1 MSQHIFAPSPAAS
14 PSAAPAEVG
23 HHWVNTSTG
32 QMWLSVGTAT
42 VADWMPLGSGGC
54 LSGSGSPEG
63 AVTAR
68 PGQTYADVSMDP
80 PSLWVK
86 FSGTGNVGWRQLIA

>member
-1 MSQHIFAPSPAAS
+1 
-14 PSAAPAEVG
+14 
-23 HHWVNTSTG
+23 
-32 QMWLSVGTAT
+32 
-42 VADWMPLGSGGC
+42 MPLGSGGC